1 MAIVLLLLT
10 LSVAFAN
17 GGNDV
22 SKGIATLAGSGVAS
36 YRRAMAWGA
45 AWTVVGAL
53 AAALVARG
61 FVPVFSG
68 RGILDVVPDQLRFP
82 IGVAGGVIGWLLFA
96 TRTGL
101 PVSTTH
107 ALVGGLVGA
116 GISAAGLTGV
126 RWGAVVRAVGLPL
139 ALSPVL
145 ALALVF
151 AALPIVRFLFRRL
164 NAYCVCLERKTVVL
178 AAALGPH
185 LQVAPTLQVIAGSDC
200 HPEVVSR
207 IDALDALHWLSAG
220 LTNFARALNDAP
232 KVFALGIAAQP
243 ALGVGPGMVIA
254 LVAMAMGAGSQLAG
268 GLAASLTTSA
278 LVGLASVLAAPVSST
293 YVSSGAIV
301 GIGMRGGEVR
311 WKVVREMLI
320 AWLVTLPV
328 AAVLAGATYAVLAG
342 VH

>member
-68 RGILDVVPDQLRFP
+68 RGILDVVPDQLGFP
-82 IGVAGGVIGWLLFA
+82 IAVAGGVIGWLLFA

-151 AALPIVRFLFRRL
+151 AVLPIVRFLFRRL

-200 HPEVVSR
+200 PPEVVSR

-268 GLAASLTTSA
+268 GRVTETLGAKVTRMTPADGLAANLTTSA
-278 LVGLASVLAAPVSST
+278 LVGLASVLAAPVST
-293 YVSSGAIV
+293 K
-301 GIGMRGGEVR
+301 IGRAHV
-311 WKVVREMLI
+311 
-320 AWLVTLPV
+320 
-328 AAVLAGATYAVLAG
+328 
-342 VH
+342 